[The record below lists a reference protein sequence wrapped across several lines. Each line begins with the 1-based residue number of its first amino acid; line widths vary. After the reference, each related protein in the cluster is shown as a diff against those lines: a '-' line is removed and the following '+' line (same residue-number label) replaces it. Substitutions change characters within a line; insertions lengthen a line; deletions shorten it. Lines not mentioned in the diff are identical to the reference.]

1 MEERGCVLEIR
12 EASMMVMT
20 SDCQFKEIVRQDDAK
35 EGMAV
40 VFSSGDVICKKRR
53 SYRSYIAAAAAVVL
67 LILSTFTFL
76 KGWQAGVQATA
87 ILTIDINPSIELSLY
102 DNRVIAVRALNSE
115 ARQLPLKQLVKKTPV
130 EAIDKVIQLAALKG
144 FMPDE
149 EGYVLVASVVLG
161 ESEKGLQGM
170 ESLLSEL
177 KDTIEAR
184 EISGKT
190 IHLYTVTSDKE
201 TLEKAKE
208 EQLSV
213 GRMEIIKQLEEKDNS
228 TVDYNVAKGRG
239 VKELVNEALEKQSI
253 KDQKQQKKEEKKST
267 KEEEKTSRERAKE
280 KAGGKATEAK
290 SPRVRDNPFSRNNWG
305 VRDNK
310 QNSNGRGNSISSDNK
325 DKNNNRNNT
334 YNSKKDNNNNNNNNN
349 NNKGNKNNNKNNNSN
364 DGNGNNNSN
373 SGRVKNNRGINKKIP

>member
-20 SDCQFKEIVRQDDAK
+20 SDCQFKEIMRQDDVK
-35 EGMAV
+35 EGMEV
-40 VFSSGDVICKKRR
+40 VFSSGDVIYKKKR
-53 SYRSYIAAAAAVVL
+53 SYYSYIAAAAAVVL

-87 ILTIDINPSIELSLY
+87 ILTIDINPSIELSLHE
-102 DNRVIAVRALNSE
+102 NRVIAVRALNSE
-115 ARQLPLKQLVKKTPV
+115 ARQLPLKQLVNKTPV
-130 EAIDKVIQLAALKG
+130 EAIDKAIQLAALKG

-149 EGYVLVASVVLG
+149 EGYVLVASVALG
-161 ESEKGLQGM
+161 ENEKGLQGM
-170 ESLLSEL
+170 ERLLSEL

-201 TLEKAKE
+201 TLEKANE

-239 VKELVNEALEKQSI
+239 VKELVNEALEKQGI
-253 KDQKQQKKEEKKST
+253 KDQRQQKREEKKST
-267 KEEEKTSRERAKE
+267 KEEEKTSRERERKKE
-280 KAGGKATEAK
+280 KAGGEATEAK
-290 SPRVRDNPFSRNNWG
+290 SPMVRENPFSRNNG
-305 VRDNK
+305 HIKDNK
-310 QNSNGRGNSISSDNK
+310 QNSNGRGNNSSSDNK
-325 DKNNNRNNT
+325 DNNNN
-334 YNSKKDNNNNNNNNN
+334 KKDNKNNINNNKNNNNN
-349 NNKGNKNNNKNNNSN
+349 NNKNSN
-364 DGNGNNNSN
+364 DDNGNNKGN
-373 SGRVKNNRGINKKIP
+373 GGKVKNNGGFNKKIPQ